1 MNEITY
7 AQAIK
12 DAMCEEM
19 RRDPSVFLLGEDIGK
34 YGGAFG
40 VTRGMLEEFGEEPGA
55 GHPHLGG
62 GDHGVRGGR
71 GNDRACGRSWR
82 SCSAISSPSRWT
94 SWSTRRQRPATS
106 SAARRRSRWS
116 CAHPEGSGTGAAAQH
131 SQSVESWILNV
142 PGLKVVAPS
151 TPADA
156 KGLLKAAIRDD
167 NPVVFLEQKLLYRKK
182 GPVPDGEHV
191 IPLGKADVK
200 RHGRG
205 PDDHQLR
212 QDGGTLPGSRRATL
226 AGEGIEAE
234 VIDLRCLR
242 PLDTET
248 IIASAKRTG
257 RVLIVHEACRFGGFG
272 GEIAATICDSE
283 AFYHLDAPIRRLAGR
298 DVPIPYNKH
307 LEAGCRADARA
318 HRPDRARSCWDRK
331 ERPWRTTS
339 SCPRP
344 GWPWRKGPLSAG

>member
-1 MNEITY
+1 MSEITY
-7 AQAIK
+7 AQAIR

-19 RRDPSVFLLGEDIGK
+19 RRDTSVFILGEDIGK

-40 VTRGMLEEFGEEPGA
+40 VTRGMMEEFGEERVRDTPISEAAITGCAVGA
-55 GHPHLGG
+55 AMTGMRPIVEIMFSDFITIAMDQLVNQAAKARYQFGG
-62 GDHGVRGGR
+62 QASIPMVLR
-71 GNDRACGRSWR
+71 
-82 SCSAISSPSRWT
+82 T
-94 SWSTRRQRPATS
+94 
-106 SAARRRSRWS
+106 
-116 CAHPEGSGTGAAAQH
+116 PEGSGTGAAAQH

-182 GPVPDGEHV
+182 GPVPEGEHV
-191 IPLGKADVK
+191 IPLGKADVRRPGK
-200 RHGRG
+200 DLTIISYGRMVERC
-205 PDDHQLR
+205 LE
-212 QDGGTLPGSRRATL
+212 AAAEL
-226 AGEGIEAE
+226 AGEGIEGE

-272 GEIAATICDSE
+272 GEIAATISDSE

-307 LEAGCRADARA
+307 LEAGVVPTHDLIART
-318 HRPDRARSCWDRK
+318 ARDLVR
-331 ERPWRTTS
+331 
-339 SCPRP
+339 
-344 GWPWRKGPLSAG
+344 